1 MYCISISIVTCFPCN
16 FCWKKLRKIT
26 PISDVSNRLPIYTAG
41 NGDSDPDPEKQE
53 SPRPS
58 YTAPVAWGIPSFQ
71 RNPKV
76 FPQGENDRNVAWQSS
91 PKFWKNPKVAP
102 QGQNHTHV
110 AWGIPSFQR
119 NPKVVP
125 QGENDRNVAL
135 QSFPKFRTSPNVA
148 PQGVN
153 HTHDF
158 CGLSALLCFTPQ
170 DLEDYTFV

>member
-41 NGDSDPDPEKQE
+41 NGDSDRDPEKQE

-102 QGQNHTHV
+102 QGQNHTHDSD
-110 AWGIPSFQR
+110 PDPEKQ
-119 NPKVVP
+119 
-125 QGENDRNVAL
+125 E
-135 QSFPKFRTSPNVA
+135 SPRPTYPA
-148 PQGVN
+148 PGK
-153 HTHDF
+153 
-158 CGLSALLCFTPQ
+158 S
-170 DLEDYTFV
+170 LE